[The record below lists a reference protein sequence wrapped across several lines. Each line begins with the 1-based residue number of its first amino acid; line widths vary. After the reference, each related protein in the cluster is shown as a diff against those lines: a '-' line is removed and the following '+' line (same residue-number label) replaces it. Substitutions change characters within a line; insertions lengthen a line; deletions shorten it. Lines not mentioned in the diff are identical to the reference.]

1 MILFCY
7 LYFVAFCDGYIKK
20 NLHSFLMA
28 IIIIWVKFRYIY
40 KSHEG
45 E

>member
-1 MILFCY
+1 MFLFCL
-7 LYFVAFCDGYIKK
+7 LYFVAFCHGYIKK